1 MFTISWARDISCA
14 RTWNHTFSWSS
25 CLFASLPLLQPWIHS
40 FLHSFSKYLLVPD
53 HQAWKLQCE
62 AEQIRPVLLGAPRQA
77 NRMVIPWMGDITGK
91 GRVLGGRAERGSD
104 RKEISHW
111 VGNSPVNNN
120 NKKACPVGSVF
131 GYREKDKGGPGRAR
145 QPWKGCALLLLHPP
159 VCSLGILKSQ
169 LWKAGRA
176 LSHSAPFIQWTMS
189 QSHRVKSEREKQM
202 SYINAYMWNLEKWY
216 WRSCLQNRN
225 RDTDIWT
232 PRRECGRD
240 KLGHRG

>member
-62 AEQIRPVLLGAPRQA
+62 AEQIWPVLLGAPRQA

-120 NKKACPVGSVF
+120 NKEACPVGSVF
-131 GYREKDKGGPGRAR
+131 GYREKDKGGPGRGQAALEGVG
-145 QPWKGCALLLLHPP
+145 PPPAAPTCLFPGHSEVTALESWKSFESFSTIHSMNYVP
-159 VCSLGILKSQ
+159 V
-169 LWKAGRA
+169 
-176 LSHSAPFIQWTMS
+176 T
-189 QSHRVKSEREKQM
+189 QSEVRKRKTNVVH
-202 SYINAYMWNLEKWY
+202 
-216 WRSCLQNRN
+216 
-225 RDTDIWT
+225 
-232 PRRECGRD
+232 
-240 KLGHRG
+240 